1 MADKTLRE
9 NFFESLANGAKW
21 DVGVSINRTNPLPL
35 DQYSVF
41 ESETKLE
48 EYINGAFS
56 YPGQTVA
63 VVTED
68 EVKLYYLA
76 PKADN
81 TGLEKKEVGAMPGVD
96 NKSIKIKTDE
106 TTGEEI
112 LTLVGLDTATTG
124 ASLVKLADGSV
135 GWSSMTQEG
144 LTADLTGIKT
154 DISELNTTVYGI
166 ADGSVADTGLTSKVA
181 ALENKF
187 AALGG
192 IFNFQGSFT
201 VGDNETID
209 DKIDFVPKNGDVVL
223 INGKQEYVY
232 VDGNWEPFGDPHGV
246 EELANTVNRHTTQIT
261 GLTTR
266 VSNLETAVGKEAE
279 GEAEATGLYAYV
291 DSVATTK
298 ANAAQSAAEATAA
311 AALSPVADQVK
322 TNKNNIAAH
331 NTAINLKAD
340 TTYVNEQI
348 SAVKSEV
355 AKKAVKTEVEAALD
369 LKADKTT
376 VANDLALKADKS
388 TFETVTNGH
397 GTRIS
402 AAEEKIASLEG
413 TVGKTGEGLVGRIE
427 TLESTDITHGQ
438 EINGLKQ
445 NLGTDADLTT
455 KDDTGN
461 YKNTAFGQAGK
472 AQTLATAAKTA
483 AETAQAAAEKAQGTA
498 NEAKSAAGAAQS
510 KADQAYELA
519 GTKVTQSDYD
529 IKVKS
534 IENAIQAN
542 HTAISTKA
550 EKAYVDEE
558 LAKKV
563 DKTTYEAKISE
574 INDAIALKADTETVN
589 GALATKAD
597 KTATETA
604 IKAIEDK
611 IGTLGNV
618 MNFVGELTEDD
629 EGNISL
635 AGKTPENG
643 DVGYIGAFEYVYIV
657 TGEGETAIGKWEK
670 FGDTS
675 AESGRISALETVVGN
690 NNSGLVKDVAD
701 LKVADTIITGNIT
714 ALSTSVD
721 SRFAAVNET
730 LTNLSNNKADKTAL
744 AAEKEAREAAIKA
757 EEDARIADV
766 DAEEKARIA
775 AISALDTYVKSALAW
790 GTF

>member
-166 ADGSVADTGLTSKVA
+166 ADGSVANTGLTSKVA
-181 ALENKF
+181 ALEDKF

-246 EELANTVNRHTTQIT
+246 EELANTVNGHTTQIT

-266 VSNLETAVGKEAE
+266 VSDLETAVGKEAE

-298 ANAAQSAAEATAA
+298 ANAAQAAAEATAA
-311 AALSPVADQVK
+311 AALSPVATQVE

-331 NTAINLKAD
+331 DTAIGLKAD

-348 SAVKSEV
+348 SAVNSEV

-369 LKADKTT
+369 LKADKTK

-397 GTRIS
+397 ETRIS
-402 AAEEKIASLEG
+402 TAEGKIASLEG
-413 TVGKTGEGLVGRIE
+413 IVGKTGEGLVGRIE
-427 TLESTDITHGQ
+427 TLENTDITHGQ

-445 NLGTDADLTT
+445 NLGTDADVTT
-455 KDDTGN
+455 KDETGN

-472 AQTLATAAKTA
+472 AQALATAANTA
-483 AETAQAAAEKAQGTA
+483 AGTAQAAAEKAQGTA

-519 GTKVTQSDYD
+519 GTKVAQSDYD
-529 IKVKS
+529 TKVKS
-534 IENAIQAN
+534 IEDAIQAN
-542 HTAISTKA
+542 NTAISTKA

-574 INDAIALKADTETVN
+574 INNAIALKADTETVN

-643 DVGYIGAFEYVYIV
+643 DVGFIGAFEYVYIN
-657 TGEGETAIGKWEK
+657 GEWVK

-675 AESGRISALETVVGN
+675 AESGRISALESVVGN
-690 NNSGLVKDVAD
+690 LDNTGLVKDVAD
-701 LKVADTIITGNIT
+701 LKVADTTITGNIT
-714 ALSTSVD
+714 SLSTSVD
-721 SRFAAVNET
+721 SRFATVNET

-744 AAEKEAREAAIKA
+744 AAESEAREAAIKA

-766 DAEEKARIA
+766 NAEEEARIA

>member
-41 ESETKLE
+41 ESETKLN
-48 EYINGAFS
+48 EYIAGAFS
-56 YPGQTVA
+56 YPGQILALVD
-63 VVTED
+63 ED
-68 EVKLYYLA
+68 ETVIYYLDQN
-76 PKADN
+76 KQ
-81 TGLEKKEVGAMPGVD
+81 KQEVGSMPAVD
-96 NKSIKIKTDE
+96 NKSIKIKVDE

-112 LTLVGLDTATTG
+112 LTLVGLDNATTG
-124 ASLVKLADGSV
+124 ASLIKLADGSI
-135 GWSSMTQEG
+135 GWSSTTQEG

-154 DISELNTTVYGI
+154 DISELNTTVYGV
-166 ADGSVADTGLTSKVA
+166 ADGTTAETGLVSKVE
-181 ALENKF
+181 ALEDKF
-187 AALGG
+187 DTLGG

-201 VGDNETID
+201 VGDDETIG

-246 EELANTVNRHTTQIT
+246 EELTGTVNGHTTQIT

-266 VSNLETAVGKEAE
+266 VSDLETAVGKEAE
-279 GEAEATGLYAYV
+279 GETEATGLYAYI
-291 DSVATTK
+291 DSVTTTK
-298 ANAAQSAAEATAA
+298 ADAAQAAAEATAA
-311 AALSPVADQVK
+311 AALSPVATQVE

-331 NTAINLKAD
+331 DTAIGLKAD

-348 SAVKSEV
+348 SAVNSEV
-355 AKKAVKTEVEAALD
+355 AKKAVKTEVEAALE

-388 TFETVTNGH
+388 AFETITNGH
-397 GTRIS
+397 ETRIS
-402 AAEEKIASLEG
+402 AAEGKIASLEG
-413 TVGKTGEGLVGRIE
+413 VVGKTGEGLVGRIE
-427 TLESTDITHGQ
+427 TLENTDVTHGQ

-445 NLGTDADLTT
+445 NLGTDADVTT
-455 KDDTGN
+455 KDEIGN

-472 AQTLATAAKTA
+472 AQALATVANTA
-483 AETAQAAAEKAQGTA
+483 AGVAQAAAEAAQGTA
-498 NEAKSAAGAAQS
+498 NGAQSAAEAAQS

-519 GTKVTQSDYD
+519 ETKVAQTDYNA
-529 IKVKS
+529 KVKT
-534 IENAIQAN
+534 IEDAIQAN
-542 HTAISTKA
+542 NTAISTKA
-550 EKAYVDEE
+550 EKAYVDGE

-563 DKTTYEAKISE
+563 DNITYEAEISE

-597 KTATETA
+597 KNATETA

-618 MNFVGELTEDD
+618 MNFVGELTKDD

-635 AGKTPENG
+635 EGKTPENG
-643 DVGYIGAFEYVYIV
+643 DVGFIDAFEYVYID
-657 TGEGETAIGKWEK
+657 GEWVK

-675 AESGRISALETVVGN
+675 AESGRISALETTVGN
-690 NNSGLVKDVAD
+690 LDNTGLVKDVAD
-701 LKVADTIITGNIT
+701 LKAADITITGNIT
-714 ALSTSVD
+714 TLSTSVD
-721 SRFAAVNET
+721 SRFATVNET
-730 LTNLSNNKADKTAL
+730 LTNLSDNKADKTAL
-744 AAEKEAREAAIKA
+744 TAESEARVAAVKA
-757 EEDARIADV
+757 EEEARIADV
-766 DAEEKARIA
+766 NAEEEARIA
-775 AISALDTYVKSALAW
+775 AINALDTYVKDALAW